1 MYKILSN
8 FYNSMQLFFKINSM
22 ESVFDSEEICL
33 ICLGEV
39 ENGKKIECG
48 HVFHTS
54 CLRSWI

>member
-1 MYKILSN
+1 
-8 FYNSMQLFFKINSM
+8 MQLFLKINSM